1 VATLI
6 TTDGRQIKFSPSS
19 VTVITDYD
27 VLTHAFVT
35 SVYGVRKAVL
45 EISETPQEFMIRV
58 NIQDN
63 IAQLTRSTGR
73 PIWING
79 NAVATLSEP
88 LPNSYVDGVKTVI
101 EIGSLRL
108 GVADS
113 VDDTTREIN
122 AHRQTPL

>member
-113 VDDTTREIN
+113 VYDTTREIN

>member
-1 VATLI
+1 VANLT

-108 GVADS
+108 GVAEC